1 MGKKKKRASSK
12 MWCYYC
18 DREFDDEKILVQH
31 QKAKHFKCHVCHKKL
46 STASGMAIH
55 VLQVHKENVTKVPN
69 AKPGRESTEIEIY
82 GMQGIPQD
90 VLAAHHGEEEEGPA
104 KASKV
109 QVPTTQLVGGVVPG
123 QLGVAYPHA
132 PNVGAIPSVPKSQPH
147 PRSSP
152 KSRPRPVLLLL
163 FSASSLSRLNLRSV
177 FGSSHMG
184 FGLLIGVAK
193 WGRYLLGKMYHLNM
207 VGEVSDVWKGG
218 TVVNSHSYASGPNTS
233 GPSIG
238 PPPVIANKAP
248 ANQPAVNEVYLVW
261 DDEAMSMEE
270 RRMSS
275 AKYQVPDVTSQM
287 SSVDAAIDKRISESR
302 LAGRMA
308 I

>member
-1 MGKKKKRASSK
+1 MGKKKKRASSNV
-12 MWCYYC
+12 WCYYC

-69 AKPGRESTEIEIY
+69 AKPGRESTEIDIY

-90 VLAAHHGEEEEGPA
+90 VLAAHYGEEEEGGPA
-104 KASKV
+104 KAAKME
-109 QVPTTQLVGGVVPG
+109 VPTTQLVGGVVPG
-123 QLGVAYPHA
+123 QLGVAYAHA
-132 PNVGAIPSVPKSQPH
+132 PNVRAILP
-147 PRSSP
+147 
-152 KSRPRPVLLLL
+152 
-163 FSASSLSRLNLRSV
+163 A
-177 FGSSHMG
+177 
-184 FGLLIGVAK
+184 
-193 WGRYLLGKMYHLNM
+193 
-207 VGEVSDVWKGG
+207 
-218 TVVNSHSYASGPNTS
+218 

-275 AKYQVPDVTSQM
+275 AKYQVHDVTSQLTHK
-287 SSVDAAIDKRISESR
+287 SDDIHASIASHR
-302 LAGRMA
+302 LKSAFSFATPHHSCFDRSGVNDGRPPLGHA
-308 I
+308 SLFHFHCKLGVEKA